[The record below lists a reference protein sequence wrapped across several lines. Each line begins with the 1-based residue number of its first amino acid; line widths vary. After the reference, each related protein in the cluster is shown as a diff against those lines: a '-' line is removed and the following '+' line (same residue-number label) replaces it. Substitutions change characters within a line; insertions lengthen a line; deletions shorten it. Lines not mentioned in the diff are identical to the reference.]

1 MMIIRCQDGNI
12 VNTANVMLL
21 GMAISADRT
30 STAVIAQP
38 GMLVL
43 GEYKTSEKADAVLRE
58 LETWLCGAPDRPR
71 TESVPAIFKSDPPS
85 EHPNLFIMPE
95 DSLVVTA
102 SALAAQGLELIQ

>member
-1 MMIIRCQDGNI
+1 MMIIRCQGGNI

-58 LETWLCGAPDRPR
+58 LETWLCGPALARGQRVCGHFQERSSQR
-71 TESVPAIFKSDPPS
+71 TS
-85 EHPNLFIMPE
+85 EPVYHAE

-102 SALAAQGLELIQ
+102 SALPAQGLELIQ